1 MIPLHKPFLEE
12 DDKKVLL
19 ETIDSGVIY
28 SGGSVE
34 NSFLRELKDY
44 FGVEYAIAVPSGTA
58 ALELA
63 VASLN
68 LKQDDEV
75 IVPSFTFPSDAT
87 AILNQG
93 ATVKFAEIDPV
104 YFNIDPESIKKQL
117 SPKTKAIIAVH
128 YAGMSCQMD
137 QIMQIAKKAGI
148 KIIEDASHG
157 WGSRYKGKL
166 LGTIGDIGCFSLHAT
181 KNITSGEGGIF
192 ITNSKKIFRKAEIYR
207 QVGTNRYDFLQ
218 KKIRKYQWVS
228 RGSSYYL
235 SGLQSAIARNQLKKI
250 NKITQ
255 DRKNIA
261 QLYLEFLGGIK
272 EVVLPQLPSECDPN
286 WHIFAILVSSRK
298 RDQLIEFMKSKDIET
313 AFHYTPLHSSK
324 MGRKLGYKK
333 SDFKI
338 TNTVA
343 DSILRLP
350 IYPGLKE
357 SDIKFIASKFK
368 KFFKNL
374 TK

>member
-1 MIPLHKPFLEE
+1 MIPLHKPFLEKG
-12 DDKKVLL
+12 DKKILL
-19 ETIDSGVIY
+19 ETFNSGEIDSGR
-28 SGGSVE
+28 SAE

-75 IVPSFTFPSDAT
+75 IVPSFTFPSDAS
-87 AILNQG
+87 AVLNQG

-104 YFNIDPESIKKQL
+104 YFNIDPQDIKKRI
-117 SPKTKAIIAVH
+117 SAKTKAIIVVH
-128 YAGMSCQMD
+128 YGGMSCQMD
-137 QIMQIAKKAGI
+137 QIMLIAKQFGL
-148 KIIEDASHG
+148 KIIEDASHA

-181 KNITSGEGGIF
+181 KNITCGEGGIF
-192 ITNSKKIFRKAEIYR
+192 ITNSKKIFEKAEIYR

-218 KKIRKYQWVS
+218 KKVRKYQWVS

-255 DRKNIA
+255 DRKHIA

-272 EVVLPQLPSECDPN
+272 GIVLPQLPSECDPN

-298 RDQLIEFMKSKDIET
+298 RDQLIELLKSKDIET

-338 TNTVA
+338 TNTIA
-343 DSILRLP
+343 PSILRLP
-350 IYPGLKE
+350 IYPKLKK
-357 SDIKFIASKFK
+357 SDIKFIASEIR
-368 KFFKNL
+368 KFFK
-374 TK
+374 KI